1 MPHDRELR
9 PESVI
14 LQALAFLD
22 WQRRQQTPW
31 REAWVRW
38 SASKDFAPTDG
49 RAIFRVVQA
58 AVGASRRA
66 A

>member
-1 MPHDRELR
+1 VADRELS
-9 PESVI
+9 PQSI
-14 LQALAFLD
+14 LYQADAFL
-22 WQRRQQTPW
+22 TYTGKLGVPW

-38 SASKDFAPTDG
+38 SASKDFATTDS

-58 AVGASRRA
+58 AVGARRRA